1 MSDKTLVDLYNATT
15 KAYKEAKG
23 EKLKKTLS
31 DLIDLLGIEI
41 DSRLEITI

>member
-1 MSDKTLVDLYNATT
+1 MSDKTLIDLYNLTL
-15 KAYKEAKG
+15 KAYKEAKW

-41 DSRLEITI
+41 DSRLEITM